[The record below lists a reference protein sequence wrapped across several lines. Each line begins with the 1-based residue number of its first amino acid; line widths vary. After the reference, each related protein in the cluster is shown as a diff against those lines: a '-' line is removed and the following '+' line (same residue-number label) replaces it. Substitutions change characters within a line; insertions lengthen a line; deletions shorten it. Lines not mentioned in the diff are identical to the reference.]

1 MSHGARVR
9 GLLLLQAAAF
19 WPVWAW
25 YASRLDDGS
34 DEPAGALGLLLAVA
48 AWARLPERGP
58 GEPAPS
64 LRLPVLATLAYAVAY
79 PLVPPLLRAALALVA
94 LALLAVPARRGA
106 SLAAFSG
113 LLLLSLPVTPT
124 LQFYL
129 GHPLRV
135 ISAAVASLLLGLSG
149 MPVGIDGTCLRVG
162 AELVAVDAPC
172 SGVRMLWGGQLL
184 AFLLAAQLGLGA
196 ARTAA
201 LAGVALGVVLVA
213 NGARAAALFLPEV
226 ARVGLPDAL
235 HAGTGVVCFG
245 LAAAAI
251 LRAALVLGRQA

>member
-1 MSHGARVR
+1 MNGGRLR
-9 GLLLLQAAAF
+9 GLLLLQVAAF

-25 YASRLDDGS
+25 YAARLGDGS

-64 LRLPVLATLAYAVAY
+64 LALPALATLAYGLAFPFAP
-79 PLVPPLLRAALALVA
+79 PLVRAALALVA

-106 SLAAFSG
+106 SLAAFAG
-113 LLLLSLPVTPT
+113 LLLLSLPVIPT

-135 ISAAVASLLLGLSG
+135 ASAGLASALLGLSG
-149 MPVGIDGTCLRVG
+149 LPVAVDGTCLRVG

-201 LAGVALGVVLVA
+201 VAGAALLAVLVA

-251 LRAALVLGRQA
+251 VRLALLLERRR